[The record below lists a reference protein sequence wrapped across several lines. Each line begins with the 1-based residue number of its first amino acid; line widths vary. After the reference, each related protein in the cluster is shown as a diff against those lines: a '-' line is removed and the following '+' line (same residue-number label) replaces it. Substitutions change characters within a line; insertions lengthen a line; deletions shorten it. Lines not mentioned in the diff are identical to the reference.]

1 MMMNM
6 STDNDIYQEI
16 RPYNNEEIAPAI
28 GRLINDEEFI
38 SAILNHKFNNHAKWF
53 QALMSPLVK
62 LYLKNRW
69 GKLDSIDSVQ
79 IEVEKYLKKALDATT
94 DNVNFDGLDKL
105 DRDTPYLF
113 ISNHR
118 DIAMDPALV
127 NYGLHNT
134 QHKTVRIAIGD
145 NLLSKPCATELM
157 KVNKSF
163 IVKRSA
169 KGPREMLKTLGLLSS
184 YIKHSLE
191 TGNSIWIAQK
201 EGRAKDGNDFT
212 DPAIIK
218 MIQLEGRKRKMSF
231 SDYVKSLKIVPVAI
245 SYEIDPCDIAK
256 ANELHQKATKG
267 EYQKSEFEDIESI
280 VKGIT
285 GYKGRV
291 NVSFG
296 DVIDNDLDTPEAL
309 ADEIDRQ
316 IHDNYKLFPINLL
329 AAGVEDDSTIDQA
342 TKDQFAEKLAQLE
355 EGAKAFLIDGYAN
368 PVRNLSKDKSEL
380 VA

>member
-1 MMMNM
+1 M
-6 STDNDIYQEI
+6 STENDIYQEI
-16 RPYNNEEIAPAI
+16 RPYNDEEIAPAI
-28 GRLINDEEFI
+28 QRLINDEEFI
-38 SAILNHKFNNHAKWF
+38 SAILNQKFSNHAKWF

-69 GKLDSIDSVQ
+69 GKLNSIDAVQ
-79 IEVEKYLKKALDATT
+79 VEVEKYLKKALDSTT
-94 DNVNFDGLDKL
+94 DDVTFEGLDKL
-105 DRDTPYLF
+105 DQNTPYLF

-127 NYGLHNT
+127 NYGLHHT
-134 QHKTVRIAIGD
+134 KHQTMRIAIGD

-157 KVNKSF
+157 KINKSF

-169 KGPREMLKTLGLLSS
+169 KAPREMMKVLGLLSS

-218 MIQLEGRKRKMSF
+218 MIQLEGRKRKLSF
-231 SDYVKSLKIVPVAI
+231 SEYVKTLKIVPVAI

-267 EYQKSEFEDIESI
+267 EYKKSEFEDIDSI

-285 GYKGRV
+285 GYKGRI

-296 DVIDNDLDTPEAL
+296 DVIDSDIDNADAL
-309 ADEIDRQ
+309 ANEIDRQ

-329 AAGVEDDSTIDQA
+329 AAGVEDSSIDQVTRDKLEA
-342 TKDQFAEKLAQLE
+342 KLAQLE
-355 EGAKAFLIDGYAN
+355 EGAKAYLIDGYAN
-368 PVRNLSKDKSEL
+368 PVRNLSKDKSEQ

>member
-1 MMMNM
+1 M

-16 RPYNNEEIAPAI
+16 RPYNDEEIAPAI
-28 GRLINDEEFI
+28 RRLIDDEEFI
-38 SAILNHKFNNHAKWF
+38 SAILNYKFTNHAKWF
-53 QALMSPLVK
+53 QTLMSPLVK
-62 LYLKNRW
+62 MYLKNRW
-69 GKLDSIDSVQ
+69 GKLNSIDSVQ
-79 IEVEKYLKKALDATT
+79 IEVEKYLQKALDATT
-94 DNVNFDGLDKL
+94 DNVTVTGLDKL
-105 DRDTPYLF
+105 DQKTPYLF

-134 QHKTVRIAIGD
+134 NHKTVRIAIGD

-157 KVNKSF
+157 KINKSF

-231 SDYVKSLKIVPVAI
+231 ADYVRSIKIVPVAI

-267 EYQKSEFEDIESI
+267 EYQKSEFEDIDSI
-280 VKGIT
+280 VTGIT
-285 GYKGRV
+285 GYKGKI

-296 DVIDNDLDTPEAL
+296 DVIDGDIDNPDEL
-309 ADEIDRQ
+309 AAEIDRQ
-316 IHDNYKLFPINLL
+316 IHDHYKLFPINLL
-329 AAGVEDDSTIDQA
+329 ASGDEANSEIDQDTRDKFEA
-342 TKDQFAEKLAQLE
+342 KLAQLD
-355 EGAKAFLIDGYAN
+355 EGARQYLIDGYAN
-368 PVRNLSKDKSEL
+368 PVRNLSKDSSMK